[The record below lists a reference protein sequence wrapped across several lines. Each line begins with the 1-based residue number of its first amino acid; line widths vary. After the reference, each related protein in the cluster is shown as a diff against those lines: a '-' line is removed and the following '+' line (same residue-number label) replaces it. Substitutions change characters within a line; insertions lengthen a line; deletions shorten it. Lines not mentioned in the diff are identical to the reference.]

1 VDNLSSLKKAYP
13 EKFVSEDEIFSH
25 IRRGDHIFVSSGC
38 GEPQYLVQ
46 ALTKYLEAH
55 PKAFFDAEIIHI
67 YSLGLAPYTE
77 AKYKANFRHNSFF
90 IGDST
95 RKSINAGMA
104 DYTPISL
111 SQVPSLLYSG
121 FVRIDV
127 ALIQTS
133 LPDDHGYLSLGV
145 SVDTVKAATE
155 KAKIVVA
162 QMNSHMPR
170 IHGDGFIHIKD
181 VHFILHHDEPI
192 LDVTSVES
200 NEIIQTIGNNVARL
214 VQDGDTIQ
222 VGWGKLPNAFM
233 SSLYNKKDLGVH
245 TELLSDGL
253 VRLMKAGVINNSKK
267 YRSWKDCCIVLYG
280 QQRNLRFFKQ

>member
-1 VDNLSSLKKAYP
+1 
-13 EKFVSEDEIFSH
+13 
-25 IRRGDHIFVSSGC
+25 
-38 GEPQYLVQ
+38 
-46 ALTKYLEAH
+46 
-55 PKAFFDAEIIHI
+55 
-67 YSLGLAPYTE
+67 
-77 AKYKANFRHNSFF
+77 
-90 IGDST
+90 
-95 RKSINAGMA
+95 MA

-267 YRSWKDCCIVLYG
+267 ISIMERLLHRSVWATKKPTI
-280 QQRNLRFFKQ
+280 F